1 MIIQQSANTQKLIIE
16 VRLSN
21 MAEKYAIEM
30 LGITKKFGNI
40 LANDHIDIR
49 LKKGH
54 ILALC
59 GENGAGKSTIMSILF
74 GLYEPDEGIIKK
86 DGKEVKITNPND
98 ATKLNI
104 GMVHQHFKLVDTF
117 TVLQNIIL
125 GEETLKE
132 YKENLNVFKKS
143 FNFLNKHIFKLI
155 DYKKARKEVEEIIN
169 QYDLQVDLDKKIKDI
184 SVEMQQK
191 VEIIKMLYRHNDI
204 LIFDEPTAVLTEQE
218 INDFLKILINL
229 KNEGKSIIF
238 ISHKLNEV
246 FEVSDEITIIR
257 KGQYID
263 TLETKK
269 TNKEKVS
276 ALMVGRKINI
286 YSEKP
291 IKKPLEEVIR
301 VEHLVMVDPL
311 SKKKIVN
318 DVSFNVRK
326 GEIVT
331 LAGIDG
337 NGQQEVIY
345 GITGIKKTQSGTIT
359 LNGKDI
365 STFSVRERNKTGIS
379 HIPEDR
385 HKHGLVL
392 DYSIYEN
399 AILDRYYEK
408 DFSKYFFLNDK
419 SIKKYGDELIEKYD
433 IRSSGD
439 GNTITRSMSGGNQQK
454 IIVGRE
460 IERRQDLL
468 IAVQPTRGLDVGA
481 IEGIHNLLLEQREAN
496 KAILLVSL
504 ELDQVLSLSDRILV
518 MYEGEIVGEFDPR
531 KVNKETL
538 GLYMSGAKK
547 DKVNAIK
554 EGGHE

>member
-1 MIIQQSANTQKLIIE
+1 MKEN
-16 VRLSN
+16 
-21 MAEKYAIEM
+21 YAIEM
-30 LGITKKFGNI
+30 LGITKRFGNI

-49 LKKGH
+49 LQKGH

-74 GLYEPDEGIIKK
+74 GLYTPDEGAIKK
-86 DGKEVKITNPND
+86 EGKVVKITNPND
-98 ATKLNI
+98 ATSLNI

-125 GEETLKE
+125 GDETIKE
-132 YKENLNVFKKS
+132 FRGDNLNFVKKS
-143 FNFLNKHIFKLI
+143 LNYLNKKIFKII
-155 DYKKARKEVEEIIN
+155 DYKKAREDINKIIT

-191 VEIIKMLYRHNDI
+191 VEIIKMLYRKNEI

-218 INDFLKILINL
+218 IQDFLKIMNNL
-229 KNEGKSIIF
+229 KKEGKSIIF

-246 FEVSDEITIIR
+246 FEVSDEITVIR

-263 TLETKK
+263 TLKTKET
-269 TNKEKVS
+269 TKEEIS
-276 ALMVGRKINI
+276 ALMVGRKL
-286 YSEKP
+286 KDFKGKT
-291 IKKPLEEVIR
+291 KKTPKEEVLR
-301 VEHLVMVDPL
+301 VEHLTMIDPF
-311 SKKKIVN
+311 SKKKVVN

-345 GITGIKKTQSGTIT
+345 GITGIKKVHSGTIT
-359 LNGKDI
+359 LDKKDI
-365 STFSVRERNKTGIS
+365 SSYSIREKIKAGIS

-385 HKHGLVL
+385 HKHGLIL

-399 AILDRYYEK
+399 TVLDRYYEK
-408 DFSKYFFLNDK
+408 EFSKYLFLNEK
-419 SIKKYGDELIEKYD
+419 NIKKYADELIDKYD
-433 IRSSGD
+433 VRSSGD
-439 GNTITRSMSGGNQQK
+439 GNTIVRSMSGGNQQK

-460 IERRQDLL
+460 IERNQDLL
-468 IAVQPTRGLDVGA
+468 IAVQPTRGLDIGA
-481 IEGIHNLLLEQREAN
+481 IEGIHDLLLKQREED

-504 ELDQVLSLSDRILV
+504 ELDQVFALSDRILV
-518 MYEGEIVGEFDPR
+518 MYEGEIVGEFTPDN
-531 KVNKETL
+531 VNKETL

-547 DKVNAIK
+547 DEVNAIK
-554 EGGHE
+554 EGINE

>member
-1 MIIQQSANTQKLIIE
+1 MEEA
-16 VRLSN
+16 
-21 MAEKYAIEM
+21 YAIEM
-30 LGITKKFGNI
+30 LGITKRFGNI

-86 DGKEVKITNPND
+86 DGVEVKITNPND
-98 ATKLNI
+98 ATRLNI

-125 GEETLKE
+125 GDETIKE
-132 YKENLNVFKKS
+132 FTDNPNFFKKT
-143 FNFLNKHIFKLI
+143 FNYLNKHVFKII
-155 DYKKARKEVEEIIN
+155 DYKKAREEVNKIIE
-169 QYDLQVDLDKKIKDI
+169 QYDLQIDLDKKIKDI

-191 VEIIKMLYRHNDI
+191 VEIIKMLYRKNEI

-218 INDFLKILINL
+218 IQEFLNVLRNL
-229 KNEGKSIIF
+229 KKEGKSIIF

-246 FEVSDEITIIR
+246 FEVSDEITVIR
-257 KGQYID
+257 KGKYID
-263 TLETKK
+263 TLKTKD
-269 TNKEKVS
+269 TSKENIS
-276 ALMVGRKINI
+276 ALMVGREVTFVK
-286 YSEKP
+286 EKTP
-291 IKKPLEEVIR
+291 KEPQEEVLR
-301 VEHLVMVDPL
+301 VEHLTMVDPF
-311 SKKKIVN
+311 SEKKVVN

-345 GITGIKKTQSGTIT
+345 GITGIKKEQSGVIT
-359 LNGKDI
+359 LDGKDI
-365 STFSVRERNKTGIS
+365 SNYSIREKLKAGIS

-385 HKHGLVL
+385 HKYGLIL

-399 AILDRYYEK
+399 SVLDRYYEK
-408 DFSKYFFLNDK
+408 DFSKCLFLNDK
-419 SIKKYGDELIEKYD
+419 SIKKYTNELIDKYD

-439 GNTITRSMSGGNQQK
+439 GSTIVRSMSGGNQQK

-460 IERRQDLL
+460 IERHQDLL
-468 IAVQPTRGLDVGA
+468 IAVQPTRGLDIGA
-481 IEGIHNLLLEQREAN
+481 IEGIHNILLEQRENN

-504 ELDQVLSLSDRILV
+504 ELDQVFSMSDRILV
-518 MYEGEIVGEFDPR
+518 MYEGEIVGEFKPNE
-531 KVNKETL
+531 VNKETL

-547 DKVNAIK
+547 DVVNAIK
-554 EGGHE
+554 ENKHE

>member
-1 MIIQQSANTQKLIIE
+1 MENT
-16 VRLSN
+16 
-21 MAEKYAIEM
+21 YAIEM
-30 LGITKKFGNI
+30 LNITKRFGNI

-98 ATKLNI
+98 ATKLSI

-117 TVLQNIIL
+117 TVLENIIL
-125 GEETLKE
+125 GDETLKE
-132 YKENLNVFKKS
+132 YKTNLNIFKKA
-143 FNFLNKHIFKLI
+143 FNYLNKYIFKII
-155 DYKKARKEVEEIIN
+155 DYKNARKDVLKIIE
-169 QYDLQVDLDKKIKDI
+169 QYDLHVDLDKKIKDI

-191 VEIIKMLYRHNDI
+191 VEIIKMLYRKNEI

-218 INDFLKILINL
+218 IQDFLKILLNL
-229 KNEGKSIIF
+229 KKEGKSIIF

-246 FEVSDEITIIR
+246 FEVCDEITVIR

-269 TNKEKVS
+269 TTKEDVS
-276 ALMVGRKINI
+276 ALMVGRKVNLLD
-286 YSEKP
+286 EKSK
-291 IKKPLEEVIR
+291 KKPLDEVLR
-301 VEHLVMVDPL
+301 VEHLTMIDPFT
-311 SKKKIVN
+311 KKKIVK

-345 GITGIKKTQSGTIT
+345 GITGIKKAHEGKIF
-359 LNGKDI
+359 LGGKDI
-365 STFSVRERNKTGIS
+365 SSFSIRERIKAGIS

-385 HKHGLVL
+385 HKYGLVL

-399 AILDRYYEK
+399 SVLDRYYEK
-408 DFSKYFFLNDK
+408 EFSKCLFLNDK
-419 SIKKYGDELIEKYD
+419 SIKKYADDLIEKYD

-439 GNTITRSMSGGNQQK
+439 GNTIVRSMSGGNQQK

-460 IERRQDLL
+460 IERNQDLL
-468 IAVQPTRGLDVGA
+468 IAVQPTRGLDIGA
-481 IEGIHNLLLEQREAN
+481 IEGIHNLLLKQREEN

-518 MYEGEIVGEFDPR
+518 MYEGEIVGEFKPSE
-531 KVNKETL
+531 VTKEKL

-554 EGGHE
+554 EGEHE

>member
-1 MIIQQSANTQKLIIE
+1 MKEN
-16 VRLSN
+16 
-21 MAEKYAIEM
+21 YAIEM
-30 LGITKKFGNI
+30 LGITKRFGNI

-49 LKKGH
+49 LQKGH

-74 GLYEPDEGIIKK
+74 GLYTPDEGVIKK
-86 DGKEVKITNPND
+86 EGKVVKITNPND
-98 ATKLNI
+98 ATSLNI

-125 GEETLKE
+125 GDETIKE
-132 YKENLNVFKKS
+132 FRGDNLNFVKKS
-143 FNFLNKHIFKLI
+143 LNYLNKKIFKII
-155 DYKKARKEVEEIIN
+155 DYKKAREDINKIIN

-191 VEIIKMLYRHNDI
+191 VEIIKMLYRKNEI

-218 INDFLKILINL
+218 IQDFLKIMNNL
-229 KNEGKSIIF
+229 KKEGKSIIF

-246 FEVSDEITIIR
+246 FAVSDEITVIR

-263 TLETKK
+263 TLKTKET
-269 TNKEKVS
+269 TKEEIS
-276 ALMVGRKINI
+276 ALMVGRKLKEFKGK
-286 YSEKP
+286 SEKTP
-291 IKKPLEEVIR
+291 KEEVLR
-301 VEHLVMVDPL
+301 VEHLTMIDPF
-311 SKKKIVN
+311 SKKKVVN
-318 DVSFNVRK
+318 DVSFNIRK

-345 GITGIKKTQSGTIT
+345 GITGIKKVHSGTIT
-359 LNGKDI
+359 LDKKDI
-365 STFSVRERNKTGIS
+365 SSYSIREKIKAGIS

-385 HKHGLVL
+385 HKHGLIL

-399 AILDRYYEK
+399 TVLDRYYEK
-408 DFSKYFFLNDK
+408 EFSKCLFLNEK
-419 SIKKYGDELIEKYD
+419 NIKKYADELIDKYD
-433 IRSSGD
+433 VRSSGD
-439 GNTITRSMSGGNQQK
+439 GNTIVRSMSGGNQQK

-460 IERRQDLL
+460 IERNQDLL
-468 IAVQPTRGLDVGA
+468 IAVQPTRGLDIGA
-481 IEGIHNLLLEQREAN
+481 IEGIHNLLLKQREED

-504 ELDQVLSLSDRILV
+504 ELDQVFALSDRILV
-518 MYEGEIVGEFDPR
+518 MYEGEIVGEFTPNN
-531 KVNKETL
+531 VNKETL

-547 DKVNAIK
+547 DEVNAIK
-554 EGGHE
+554 EGINE

>member
-1 MIIQQSANTQKLIIE
+1 MKEN
-16 VRLSN
+16 
-21 MAEKYAIEM
+21 YAIEM
-30 LGITKKFGNI
+30 LGITKRFGNI

-49 LKKGH
+49 LQKGH

-74 GLYEPDEGIIKK
+74 GLYTPDEGVIKK
-86 DGKEVKITNPND
+86 EGKVVKITNPND
-98 ATKLNI
+98 ATSLNI

-125 GEETLKE
+125 GDETLKE
-132 YKENLNVFKKS
+132 FKGDNLNLVKKS
-143 FNFLNKHIFKLI
+143 LNYLNKKIFKII
-155 DYKKARKEVEEIIN
+155 DYKKAREDINKIVN
-169 QYDLQVDLDKKIKDI
+169 QYDLQVDLDKKVKDI

-191 VEIIKMLYRHNDI
+191 VEIIKMLYRKNDI

-218 INDFLKILINL
+218 IQDFLKVMNNL
-229 KNEGKSIIF
+229 KKEGKSIIF

-246 FEVSDEITIIR
+246 FEVSDEITVIR

-263 TLETKK
+263 TLKTKET
-269 TNKEKVS
+269 TKEEIS
-276 ALMVGRKINI
+276 ALMVGRKLKEFKGKSKITP
-286 YSEKP
+286 K
-291 IKKPLEEVIR
+291 EEVLR
-301 VEHLVMVDPL
+301 VEHLTMIDPF
-311 SKKKIVN
+311 SKKKVVN

-345 GITGIKKTQSGTIT
+345 GITGIKKAHEGTI
-359 LNGKDI
+359 LLDKKDLSSYSI
-365 STFSVRERNKTGIS
+365 REKIKAGIS

-385 HKHGLVL
+385 HKHGLIL

-399 AILDRYYEK
+399 TVLDRYYEK
-408 DFSKYFFLNDK
+408 EFSKYLFLNEK
-419 SIKKYGDELIEKYD
+419 NIKKYADELIDKYD
-433 IRSSGD
+433 VRSSGD
-439 GNTITRSMSGGNQQK
+439 GNTIVRSMSGGNQQK

-460 IERRQDLL
+460 IERNQDLL
-468 IAVQPTRGLDVGA
+468 IAVQPTRGLDIGA
-481 IEGIHNLLLEQREAN
+481 IEGIHNLLLKQREED

-504 ELDQVLSLSDRILV
+504 ELDQVFALSDRILV
-518 MYEGEIVGEFDPR
+518 MYEGEIVGEFTPDN
-531 KVNKETL
+531 VNKETL

-554 EGGHE
+554 EGINE

>member
-1 MIIQQSANTQKLIIE
+1 MKENY
-16 VRLSN
+16 V
-21 MAEKYAIEM
+21 IEM
-30 LGITKKFGNI
+30 LDITKRFGNI
-40 LANDHIDIR
+40 LANDHINIR
-49 LKKGH
+49 LQKGH

-74 GLYEPDEGIIKK
+74 GLYEPDEGVIKK
-86 DGKEVKITNPND
+86 DGEIVKISNPND
-98 ATKLNI
+98 ATRLNI

-132 YKENLNVFKKS
+132 YKGNLNVFEKAI
-143 FNFLNKHIFKLI
+143 NFLNKHIFKLI
-155 DYKKARKEVEEIIN
+155 DYKSAREEIEKIIST
-169 QYDLQVDLDKKIKDI
+169 YDLHVDLDKKIKDI

-218 INDFLKILINL
+218 IHGFLNILKNL
-229 KNEGKSIIF
+229 KKEGKSIIF

-246 FEVSDEITIIR
+246 FEVSDEITVIR
-257 KGQYID
+257 KGKYID
-263 TLETKK
+263 TLSAKDTS
-269 TNKEKVS
+269 KEEIS
-276 ALMVGRKINI
+276 ALMVGR
-286 YSEKP
+286 EVDVF
-291 IKKPLEEVIR
+291 KKKTKKTPLGEVLR
-301 VEHLVMVDPL
+301 VEHLTIVDPN

-337 NGQQEVIY
+337 NGQQEVVY
-345 GITGIKKTQSGTIT
+345 GITGMKKIHDGVIT
-359 LNGKDI
+359 LNNKDI
-365 STFSVRERNKTGIS
+365 SNFSIRERIKAGIS

-399 AILDRYYEK
+399 SVLDRYYERQ
-408 DFSKYFFLNDK
+408 FSKHLFLKDK
-419 SIKKYGDELIEKYD
+419 AIKEYGDNLINKYD

-439 GNTITRSMSGGNQQK
+439 GNTIVRSMSGGNQQK

-460 IERRQDLL
+460 IERNQDLL
-468 IAVQPTRGLDVGA
+468 IAVQPTRGLDIGA
-481 IEGIHNLLLEQREAN
+481 IEVIHELLLKQREEN

-518 MYEGEIVGEFDPR
+518 MYEGEIVGEFDPN

-547 DKVNAIK
+547 NQVNAIK
-554 EGGHE
+554 ENEHE

>member
-1 MIIQQSANTQKLIIE
+1 MKD
-16 VRLSN
+16 V
-21 MAEKYAIEM
+21 YAIEM
-30 LGITKKFGNI
+30 LGITKRFGNI

-74 GLYEPDEGIIKK
+74 GLYEPDSGIIKK

-125 GEETLKE
+125 GDETLKE
-132 YKENLNVFKKS
+132 YKDNLNFFKKS
-143 FNFLNKHIFKLI
+143 FNWLNKNILKII
-155 DYKKARKEVEEIIN
+155 DYKKAREEVNKIIE
-169 QYDLQVDLDKKIKDI
+169 QYDLHVDLDKKVKDI

-191 VEIIKMLYRHNDI
+191 VEIIKMLYRKNDI

-218 INDFLKILINL
+218 IQDFLKILRNL
-229 KNEGKSIIF
+229 KKEGKSIIF
-238 ISHKLNEV
+238 ISHKLNEL
-246 FEVSDEITIIR
+246 FEVCDEITVIR
-257 KGQYID
+257 KGQHID
-263 TLETKK
+263 TLNIKDTTK
-269 TNKEKVS
+269 EEIS
-276 ALMVGRKINI
+276 ALMVGRKVEI
-286 YSEKP
+286 YNPKTK
-291 IKKPLEEVIR
+291 KKPLDEVLR
-301 VEHLVMVDPL
+301 VEHLTMIDPF

-345 GITGIKKTQSGTIT
+345 GITGIKKAQEGTIL
-359 LNGKDI
+359 LNNKDI
-365 STFSVRERNKTGIS
+365 SSFSIREKIKAGLS

-385 HKHGLVL
+385 HKYGLVL

-399 AILDRYYEK
+399 SVLDRYYEK
-408 DFSKYFFLNDK
+408 DFSKYLFLNQK
-419 SIKKYGDELIEKYD
+419 TIKKYADELIEKYD
-433 IRSSGD
+433 IRSAGD
-439 GNTITRSMSGGNQQK
+439 GNTLVRSMSGGNQQK
-454 IIVGRE
+454 IIIGRE
-460 IERRQDLL
+460 IERDTDLL
-468 IAVQPTRGLDVGA
+468 IAVQPTRGLDIGA
-481 IEGIHNLLLEQREAN
+481 IETIHQLLLKQREEN

-504 ELDQVLSLSDRILV
+504 ELDQVFSLSDRILV
-518 MYEGEIVGEFDPR
+518 MFEGEIVGEFTPD
-531 KVNKETL
+531 KVSKETL

-554 EGGHE
+554 EIKHG

>member
-1 MIIQQSANTQKLIIE
+1 MEKSIK
-16 VRLSN
+16 
-21 MAEKYAIEM
+21 MAENYAIEM
-30 LGITKKFGNI
+30 LGITKRFGDL

-49 LKKGH
+49 LQKSH

-74 GLYEPDEGIIKK
+74 GLYEPDEGVIKK
-86 DGKEVKITNPND
+86 DGEIVKISNPND
-98 ATKLNI
+98 ATRLHI

-125 GEETLKE
+125 GD
-132 YKENLNVFKKS
+132 ENLKAFEGNLNIFKKTI
-143 FNFLNKHIFKLI
+143 NYLNKHIFKMI
-155 DYKKARKEVEEIIN
+155 DYKKAREEINKIIE
-169 QYDLQVDLDKKIKDI
+169 QYDLHVDLDKKVKDI

-191 VEIIKMLYRHNDI
+191 VEIIKMLYRKNEI

-218 INDFLKILINL
+218 IEDFLQILRNL
-229 KNEGKSIIF
+229 KKEGKSIIF
-238 ISHKLNEV
+238 ISHKLNEIFAV
-246 FEVSDEITIIR
+246 CDEITVIR
-257 KGQYID
+257 KGQYVD
-263 TLETKK
+263 TLETSK
-269 TNKEKVS
+269 TSKEEIS
-276 ALMVGRKINI
+276 ALMVGRKIK
-286 YSEKP
+286 SFAKKS
-291 IKKPLEEVIR
+291 IKMPKEEVLR
-301 VEHLVMVDPL
+301 VEHLTMIDPL

-345 GITGIKKTQSGTIT
+345 GITGLKKTQSGIIT
-359 LNGKDI
+359 LDGKDI
-365 STFSVRERNKTGIS
+365 SPLSIREKNKAGIS

-392 DYSIYEN
+392 DFSIYDN
-399 AILDRYYEK
+399 AVLDRYYEK
-408 DFSKYFFLNDK
+408 DFSKYLFINNK
-419 SIKKYGDELIEKYD
+419 AIKKYGDELIEKHD

-439 GNTITRSMSGGNQQK
+439 GNTVVRSMSGGNQQK

-460 IERRQDLL
+460 ISRDQDLL

-481 IEGIHNLLLEQREAN
+481 MEGIHNLLVDQREHD

-504 ELDQVLSLSDRILV
+504 ELDQVLFLSDRILV
-518 MYEGEIVGEFDPR
+518 MYDGEIVGEFTP
-531 KVNKETL
+531 KEVSKEKL

-547 DKVNAIK
+547 DVVNAIK
-554 EGGHE
+554 ESGHE

>member
-1 MIIQQSANTQKLIIE
+1 MKEN
-16 VRLSN
+16 
-21 MAEKYAIEM
+21 YAIEM
-30 LGITKKFGNI
+30 LGITKRFGNI

-49 LKKGH
+49 LQKGH

-74 GLYEPDEGIIKK
+74 GLYTPDEGVIKK
-86 DGKEVKITNPND
+86 EGKVVKITNPND
-98 ATKLNI
+98 ATSLNI

-125 GEETLKE
+125 GDETIKE
-132 YKENLNVFKKS
+132 FRGDNLNFVKKS
-143 FNFLNKHIFKLI
+143 LNYLNKKIFKII
-155 DYKKARKEVEEIIN
+155 DYKKAREDINKIIN

-191 VEIIKMLYRHNDI
+191 VEIIKMLYRKNDI

-218 INDFLKILINL
+218 IQDFLKIMNNL
-229 KNEGKSIIF
+229 KKEGKSIIF

-246 FEVSDEITIIR
+246 FEVSDEITVIR

-263 TLETKK
+263 TKK
-269 TNKEKVS
+269 TSETTKEEIS
-276 ALMVGRKINI
+276 ALMVGRKLKEFKGK
-286 YSEKP
+286 SEKTP
-291 IKKPLEEVIR
+291 KEEVLR
-301 VEHLVMVDPL
+301 VEHLTMIDPF
-311 SKKKIVN
+311 SKKKVVN

-345 GITGIKKTQSGTIT
+345 GITGIKKVHSGTIT
-359 LNGKDI
+359 LDKKDI
-365 STFSVRERNKTGIS
+365 SSYSIREKIKAGIS

-385 HKHGLVL
+385 HKHGLIL

-399 AILDRYYEK
+399 TVLDRYYEK
-408 DFSKYFFLNDK
+408 EFSKCLFLNEK
-419 SIKKYGDELIEKYD
+419 NIKKYADELIDKYD
-433 IRSSGD
+433 VRSSGD
-439 GNTITRSMSGGNQQK
+439 GNTIVRSMSGGNQQK

-460 IERRQDLL
+460 IERNQDLL
-468 IAVQPTRGLDVGA
+468 IAVQPTRGLDIGA
-481 IEGIHNLLLEQREAN
+481 IEGIHNLLLKQREED

-504 ELDQVLSLSDRILV
+504 ELDQVFALSDRILV
-518 MYEGEIVGEFDPR
+518 MYEGEIVGEFTPNN
-531 KVNKETL
+531 VNKETL

-547 DKVNAIK
+547 DEVNAIK
-554 EGGHE
+554 EGINE

>member
-1 MIIQQSANTQKLIIE
+1 MKKE
-16 VRLSN
+16 V
-21 MAEKYAIEM
+21 YAIEM
-30 LGITKKFGNI
+30 LGITKRFGNI
-40 LANDHIDIR
+40 LANDNID
-49 LKKGH
+49 LCLQKGH

-59 GENGAGKSTIMSILF
+59 GENGAGKSTLMSILF

-86 DGKEVKITNPND
+86 DGKEVHISNPND

-125 GEETLKE
+125 GDETIKQYE
-132 YKENLNVFKKS
+132 GKLNIFKKC
-143 FNFLNKHIFKLI
+143 FNWLNRNILKII
-155 DYKKARKEVEEIIN
+155 DYKTARNEINKIIE
-169 QYDLQVDLDKKIKDI
+169 QYDLRVDLDKKIKDI

-191 VEIIKMLYRHNDI
+191 VEIIKMLYRKNDI

-218 INDFLKILINL
+218 IQDLLKILLNL
-229 KNEGKSIIF
+229 KKEGKSIVF
-238 ISHKLNEV
+238 ITHKLNEV
-246 FEVSDEITIIR
+246 FEVSDEITVIR

-263 TLETKK
+263 TLKAK
-269 TNKEKVS
+269 DTNKEEIS
-276 ALMVGRKINI
+276 ALMVGRKVNV
-286 YSEKP
+286 YGEKAKQKP
-291 IKKPLEEVIR
+291 KKEILR
-301 VEHLVMVDPL
+301 VEHLTMLDPFT
-311 SKKKIVN
+311 KKKIVN
-318 DVSFNVRK
+318 DVSFNVRQ

-337 NGQQEVIY
+337 NGQQEVVY
-345 GITGIKKTQSGTIT
+345 GITGIKKSSGTLL
-359 LNGKDI
+359 LNNQDI
-365 STFSVRERNKTGIS
+365 SSFSIREKIKVGLS

-385 HKHGLVL
+385 HKYGLVL

-399 AILDRYYEK
+399 SVLDRYYEK
-408 DFSKYFFLNDK
+408 DFSKCFFLNQE
-419 SIKKYGDELIEKYD
+419 SIHKYGDELINKYD

-439 GNTITRSMSGGNQQK
+439 GNTIVRSMSGGNQQK

-460 IERRQDLL
+460 IERDTDLL

-481 IEGIHNLLLEQREAN
+481 METIHQLLLKQREQN
-496 KAILLVSL
+496 KGILLVSL

-518 MYEGEIVGEFDPR
+518 MYEGEIVGEFTPS
-531 KVNKETL
+531 KVSKETL

-554 EGGHE
+554 ESKHE

>member
-1 MIIQQSANTQKLIIE
+1 MKEN
-16 VRLSN
+16 
-21 MAEKYAIEM
+21 YAIEM
-30 LGITKKFGNI
+30 LGITKRFGNI

-49 LKKGH
+49 LQKGH

-74 GLYEPDEGIIKK
+74 GLYTPDEGVIKK
-86 DGKEVKITNPND
+86 EGKVVKITNPND
-98 ATKLNI
+98 ATSLNI

-125 GEETLKE
+125 GDETLKE
-132 YKENLNVFKKS
+132 FKGDNLNLVKKS
-143 FNFLNKHIFKLI
+143 LNYLNKKIFKII
-155 DYKKARKEVEEIIN
+155 DYKKAREDINKIVN
-169 QYDLQVDLDKKIKDI
+169 QYDLQVDLDKKVKDI

-191 VEIIKMLYRHNDI
+191 VEIIKMLYRKNDI

-218 INDFLKILINL
+218 IQDFLKVMNNL
-229 KNEGKSIIF
+229 KKEGKSIIF

-246 FEVSDEITIIR
+246 FEVSDEITVIR

-263 TLETKK
+263 TLKTKET
-269 TNKEKVS
+269 TKEEIS
-276 ALMVGRKINI
+276 ALMVGRKLKEFKGKSKITP
-286 YSEKP
+286 K
-291 IKKPLEEVIR
+291 EEVLR
-301 VEHLVMVDPL
+301 VEHLTMIDPF
-311 SKKKIVN
+311 SKKKVVN

-345 GITGIKKTQSGTIT
+345 GITGIKKAHEGTI
-359 LNGKDI
+359 LLDKKDLSSYSI
-365 STFSVRERNKTGIS
+365 REKIKAGIS

-385 HKHGLVL
+385 HKHGLIL

-399 AILDRYYEK
+399 TVLDRYYEK
-408 DFSKYFFLNDK
+408 EFSKYLFLNEK
-419 SIKKYGDELIEKYD
+419 NIKKYADELIDKYD
-433 IRSSGD
+433 VRSSGD
-439 GNTITRSMSGGNQQK
+439 GNTIVRSMSGGNQQK

-460 IERRQDLL
+460 IERNQDLL
-468 IAVQPTRGLDVGA
+468 IAVQPTRGLDIGA
-481 IEGIHNLLLEQREAN
+481 IEEIHNLLLKQREED

-504 ELDQVLSLSDRILV
+504 ELDQVFALSDRILV
-518 MYEGEIVGEFDPR
+518 MYEGEIVGEFTPDN
-531 KVNKETL
+531 VNKETL

-547 DKVNAIK
+547 DEVNAIK
-554 EGGHE
+554 EDINE

>member
-1 MIIQQSANTQKLIIE
+1 MEE
-16 VRLSN
+16 V
-21 MAEKYAIEM
+21 YAIEM

-74 GLYEPDEGIIKK
+74 GLFEPDEGIIKK
-86 DGKEVKITNPND
+86 DGEEVRITNPND
-98 ATKLNI
+98 ATRLNI

-125 GEETLKE
+125 GDETLIK
-132 YKENLNVFKKS
+132 YKDEHNIFKKA
-143 FNFLNKHIFKLI
+143 FNYLNKHVFKFI
-155 DYKKARKEVEEIIN
+155 DYKSARKEVEKIIN

-191 VEIIKMLYRHNDI
+191 VEIIKMLYRKNDI

-218 INDFLKILINL
+218 IQDFLNILRNL
-229 KNEGKSIIF
+229 KKEGKSIIF

-246 FEVSDEITIIR
+246 FDVSDEITVIR
-257 KGQYID
+257 KGQYIN
-263 TLETKK
+263 TLNTSET
-269 TNKEKVS
+269 TKEEIS
-276 ALMVGRKINI
+276 ALMVGRKLKEFH
-286 YSEKP
+286 EKAHKTP
-291 IKKPLEEVIR
+291 KEEVLR
-301 VEHLVMVDPL
+301 VEHLTMLDPF
-311 SKKKIVN
+311 SKKVIVK

-326 GEIVT
+326 GEVVT

-345 GITGIKKTQSGTIT
+345 GITGIKKVKSGQIM

-365 STFSVRERNKTGIS
+365 SSFSIREKNKAGIS

-399 AILDRYYEK
+399 SVLDRYYEK
-408 DFSKYFFLNDK
+408 DFSKYLFLNEK
-419 SIKKYGDELIEKYD
+419 NIKAYGDKLINKYD

-439 GNTITRSMSGGNQQK
+439 GNTIVRGMSGGNQQK
-454 IIVGRE
+454 IIIGRE
-460 IERRQDLL
+460 IERHQDLL
-468 IAVQPTRGLDVGA
+468 IAVQPTRGLDIGA
-481 IEGIHNLLLEQREAN
+481 IEGIHNLLLNQRDHD

-504 ELDQVLSLSDRILV
+504 ELDQVLTLSDRILV
-518 MYEGEIVGEFDPR
+518 MYEGEIVGEFTPNE
-531 KVNKETL
+531 VSKEKL

-554 EGGHE
+554 EDKHE

>member
-1 MIIQQSANTQKLIIE
+1 MKEI
-16 VRLSN
+16 
-21 MAEKYAIEM
+21 YAIEM
-30 LGITKKFGNI
+30 LGITKRFGNI

-49 LKKGH
+49 LQKGH

-74 GLYEPDEGIIKK
+74 GLYTPDEGVIKK
-86 DGKEVKITNPND
+86 EGKVVKITNPND
-98 ATKLNI
+98 ATSLNI

-125 GEETLKE
+125 GDETIKE
-132 YKENLNVFKKS
+132 FRGDNLNFVKKS
-143 FNFLNKHIFKLI
+143 LNYLNKKIFKII
-155 DYKKARKEVEEIIN
+155 DYKKAREDINKIIT

-191 VEIIKMLYRHNDI
+191 VEIIKMLYRKNDI

-218 INDFLKILINL
+218 IQDFLKIMNNL
-229 KNEGKSIIF
+229 KKEGKSIIF

-246 FEVSDEITIIR
+246 FEVSDEITVIR

-263 TLETKK
+263 TKK
-269 TNKEKVS
+269 TSETTKEEIS
-276 ALMVGRKINI
+276 ALMVGRKLKEFKGK
-286 YSEKP
+286 SEKTP
-291 IKKPLEEVIR
+291 KEEVLR
-301 VEHLVMVDPL
+301 VEHLTMIDPF
-311 SKKKIVN
+311 SKKKVVN

-345 GITGIKKTQSGTIT
+345 GITGIKKVHSGTIT
-359 LNGKDI
+359 LDKKDI
-365 STFSVRERNKTGIS
+365 SSYSIREKIKAGIS

-385 HKHGLVL
+385 HKHGLIL

-399 AILDRYYEK
+399 TVLDRYYEK
-408 DFSKYFFLNDK
+408 EFSKCLFLNEK
-419 SIKKYGDELIEKYD
+419 NIKKYADELIDKYD
-433 IRSSGD
+433 VRSSGD
-439 GNTITRSMSGGNQQK
+439 GNTIVRSMSGGNQQK

-460 IERRQDLL
+460 IERNQDLL
-468 IAVQPTRGLDVGA
+468 IAVQPTRGLDIGA
-481 IEGIHNLLLEQREAN
+481 IEGIHNLLLKQREED

-504 ELDQVLSLSDRILV
+504 ELDQVFALSDRILV
-518 MYEGEIVGEFDPR
+518 MYEGEIVGEFTPDN
-531 KVNKETL
+531 VNKETL

-547 DKVNAIK
+547 DEVNAIK
-554 EGGHE
+554 KGINE

>member
-1 MIIQQSANTQKLIIE
+1 MEEA
-16 VRLSN
+16 
-21 MAEKYAIEM
+21 YAIEM
-30 LGITKKFGNI
+30 LGITKRFGNI

-86 DGKEVKITNPND
+86 DGVEVKITNPND
-98 ATKLNI
+98 ATRLNI

-125 GEETLKE
+125 GDETIKEFTDNPNFLK
-132 YKENLNVFKKS
+132 KT
-143 FNFLNKHIFKLI
+143 FNYLNKHVFKII
-155 DYKKARKEVEEIIN
+155 DYKKAREEVNKIIE
-169 QYDLQVDLDKKIKDI
+169 QYDLQIDLDKKIKDI

-191 VEIIKMLYRHNDI
+191 VEIIKLLYRKNEI

-218 INDFLKILINL
+218 IQEFLNVLKNL
-229 KNEGKSIIF
+229 KKEGKSIIF

-246 FEVSDEITIIR
+246 FEVSDEITVIR
-257 KGQYID
+257 KGKYID
-263 TLETKK
+263 TLKTKD
-269 TNKEKVS
+269 TSKENIS
-276 ALMVGRKINI
+276 ALMVGREVTFVKDKTPK
-286 YSEKP
+286 EP
-291 IKKPLEEVIR
+291 QEEVLR
-301 VEHLVMVDPL
+301 VEHLTMVDPF
-311 SKKKIVN
+311 SKKKVVN

-345 GITGIKKTQSGTIT
+345 GITGIKKEQSGVIT
-359 LNGKDI
+359 LDGKDI
-365 STFSVRERNKTGIS
+365 SNYSIREKLKAGIS

-385 HKHGLVL
+385 HKYGLIL

-399 AILDRYYEK
+399 SVLDRYYEK
-408 DFSKYFFLNDK
+408 EFSKCLFLNDK
-419 SIKKYGDELIEKYD
+419 SIKKYTNELIDKYD

-439 GNTITRSMSGGNQQK
+439 GSTIVRSMSGGNQQK

-460 IERRQDLL
+460 IERNQDLL

-481 IEGIHNLLLEQREAN
+481 IEGIHNILLEQRENN

-504 ELDQVLSLSDRILV
+504 ELDQVFSMSDRILV
-518 MYEGEIVGEFDPR
+518 MYEGEIVGEFKPNE
-531 KVNKETL
+531 VNKETL

-547 DKVNAIK
+547 DVVNAIK
-554 EGGHE
+554 ENKHE

>member
-1 MIIQQSANTQKLIIE
+1 MLSIG

-21 MAEKYAIEM
+21 MEENYSIEM
-30 LGITKKFGNI
+30 LGITKRFGSI
-40 LANDHIDIR
+40 LANDHIDLR

-59 GENGAGKSTIMSILF
+59 GENGAGKSTLMSILF
-74 GLYEPDEGIIKK
+74 GLYEPDEGVIKK
-86 DGKEVKITNPND
+86 DGEVVKITNPND
-98 ATKLNI
+98 ATRLNI

-125 GEETLKE
+125 GDETIKQYDGE
-132 YKENLNVFKKS
+132 LNIFKKA
-143 FNFLNKHIFKLI
+143 FNFLNRHIFKFI
-155 DYKKARKEVEEIIN
+155 DYKKAREDINKIIE
-169 QYDLQVDLDKKIKDI
+169 QYDLQIDLDKKIKDI

-191 VEIIKMLYRHNDI
+191 VEIIKMLYRKNDI

-218 INDFLKILINL
+218 IHELLKVLKNL
-229 KNEGKSIIF
+229 KKEGKSIVF

-246 FEVSDEITIIR
+246 FEVSDEITVIR

-263 TLETKK
+263 TLETSK
-269 TNKEKVS
+269 TTKEDIS
-276 ALMVGRKINI
+276 ALMVGRKINFM
-286 YSEKP
+286 SEKSP
-291 IKKPLEEVIR
+291 CNPQEEVLR
-301 VEHLVMVDPL
+301 VEHLTMVDPF

-345 GITGIKKTQSGTIT
+345 GITGIKKTQSGEIT
-359 LNGKDI
+359 LGGKDI
-365 STFSVRERNKTGIS
+365 TSLPVRERLKAGIS

-392 DYSIYEN
+392 DFSIYEN
-399 AILDRYYEK
+399 SVLDRYYEK
-408 DFSKYFFLNDK
+408 EFSKFLILNDHA
-419 SIKKYGDELIEKYD
+419 IKKYGDELIEKYD
-433 IRSSGD
+433 VRSSGD
-439 GNTITRSMSGGNQQK
+439 GNTIVRSMSGGNQQK

-460 IERRQDLL
+460 IERHQDLL
-468 IAVQPTRGLDVGA
+468 IAVQPTRGLDIGA
-481 IEGIHNLLLEQREAN
+481 IEGIHDLLLKQRESG

-504 ELDQVLSLSDRILV
+504 ELDQVFSLSDRILV
-518 MYEGEIVGEFDPR
+518 MYEGEIVGEFTP
-531 KVNKETL
+531 KGVNKETL

-547 DKVNAIK
+547 DEVNAIK
-554 EGGHE
+554 ESEHE